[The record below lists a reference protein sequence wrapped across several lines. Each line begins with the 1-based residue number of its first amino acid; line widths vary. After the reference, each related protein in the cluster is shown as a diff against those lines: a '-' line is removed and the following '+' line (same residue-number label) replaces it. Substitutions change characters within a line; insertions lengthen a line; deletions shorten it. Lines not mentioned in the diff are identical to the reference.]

1 MPVKTEYIE
10 TLFNR
15 TPIFVY
21 IVILC
26 AAVVCVTVSFKDKGF
41 IEGAR
46 RSSFYLMLLYAIMVI
61 CITVVFRQEGQ
72 DLGIKYTPF
81 WSYARMKHIQSR
93 ILSENI
99 MNVVAFLPIGFLL
112 KIGFNKLKLWHAAL
126 VGCCFSV
133 FIELLQL
140 VFKRGQ
146 CEVDDVIHN
155 SLGCV
160 IGFVIVKGIAK
171 FYNHTRWRN

>member
-1 MPVKTEYIE
+1 MIKDGVKT
-10 TLFNR
+10 
-15 TPIFVY
+15 
-21 IVILC
+21 
-26 AAVVCVTVSFKDKGF
+26 
-41 IEGAR
+41 
-46 RSSFYLMLLYAIMVI
+46 SSIYLMLLYAVVVI
-61 CITVVFRQEGQ
+61 CLTVVFRHDGQ

-81 WSYARMKHIQSR
+81 WSYARMKSIQSR

-112 KIGFNKLKLWHAAL
+112 KIAYNKLKFWHAAI

-146 CEVDDVIHN
+146 CEIDDVIHN
-155 SLGCV
+155 TLGCV
-160 IGFVIVKGIAK
+160 MGFAMAMGISTL
-171 FYNHTRWRN
+171 YNHLRWRN